1 MPMNA
6 KSIAA
11 STDAWYANAVA
22 NATDRTGQTDNE
34 RIKDITVLP
43 PPEHLIRFFPIQGTA
58 VESLISSTRRRIH
71 NIMAGKDDRLLVVI
85 GPCSIHNP
93 AAALDYARQLQ
104 VQREKYADTLEIV
117 MRVYF
122 EKPRTTVGWK
132 GLINDPYLDETFRI
146 DEGLRIARQLLIDIN
161 RLGLPAGSEFLD
173 VISPQYLGDLISW
186 GAIGA
191 RTPESQAHRC
201 LASGRSAPIGFKNGT
216 DGNIRI
222 ATDAIQAAARPHHF
236 LSVHKNGQV
245 AIVETKG
252 NKDCHVILRGGK
264 TPNYDAAHVEAACK
278 DLEAAK
284 LPATLMVD
292 CSHANS
298 SKQHEKQLDV
308 ARDIAA
314 QLASGSR
321 SVFGVM
327 VESHLNAGAQKFTPG
342 RDDLSKLEYGKSITD
357 ACLGW
362 EDSLTLLEVLAASV
376 KARRARL
383 APPEVLG
390 ASGND

>member
-1 MPMNA
+1 MTA
-6 KSIAA
+6 KATVA
-11 STDAWYANAVA
+11 STDAWYANPVNRPA
-22 NATDRTGQTDNE
+22 DRTSQTDDA

-43 PPEHLIRFFPIQGTA
+43 PPEHLIRFFPIQGSA
-58 VESLISSTRRRIH
+58 VESLISRTRQNIH
-71 NIMAGKDDRLLVVI
+71 NIMAGKDDRLLVII
-85 GPCSIHNP
+85 GPCSIHDP
-93 AAALDYARQLQ
+93 AAALDYARQLK

-146 DEGLRIARQLLIDIN
+146 DEGLRIARQLLIEIN
-161 RLGLPAGSEFLD
+161 RTGLPAGSEFLD

-191 RTPESQAHRC
+191 RTTESQVHRE
-201 LASGRSAPIGFKNGT
+201 LASGLSAPIGFKNGT
-216 DGNIRI
+216 DGNIKI
-222 ATDAIQAAARPHHF
+222 ATDAIQAAAGGHHF

-245 AIVETKG
+245 AIVQTNG
-252 NKDCHVILRGGK
+252 NPDCHVILRGGK
-264 TPNYDAAHVEAACK
+264 APNYDAASVAAACK
-278 DLEAAK
+278 DLEKAK

-298 SKQHEKQLDV
+298 SKQHEKQLEV
-308 ARDIAA
+308 ARDIAGQIA
-314 QLASGSR
+314 GGST

-342 RDDLSKLEYGKSITD
+342 KDDSTKLTYGQSITD

-362 EDSLTLLEVLAASV
+362 DDSLASLEVLSEAV
-376 KARRARL
+376 KARRAR
-383 APPEVLG
+383 
-390 ASGND
+390 

>member
-1 MPMNA
+1 LFSSNDLFIFKESDMSNT
-6 KSIAA
+6 
-11 STDAWYANAVA
+11 STADSWYPPG
-22 NATDRTGQTDNE
+22 TQPQDRTSQTDDA

-43 PPEHLIRFFPIQGTA
+43 PPEHLIRFFPIRGTA
-58 VESLISSTRRRIH
+58 TESLIESTRKSIQ
-71 NIMAGKDDRLLVVI
+71 NIMHGQDDRLLVVI
-85 GPCSIHNP
+85 GPCSIHDP
-93 AAALDYARQLQ
+93 VAAIDYARRLKE
-104 VQREKYADTLEIV
+104 VRAKYADTLEIV

-132 GLINDPYLDETFRI
+132 GLINDPYLDESYRI
-146 DEGLRIARQLLIDIN
+146 DEGLRIARQLLIEIN

-173 VISPQYLGDLISW
+173 VISPQYIGDLIAW

-191 RTPESQAHRC
+191 RTTESQVHRE
-201 LASGRSAPIGFKNGT
+201 LASGLSAPIGFKNGT
-216 DGNIRI
+216 DGNIKI
-222 ATDAIQAAARPHHF
+222 ATDAIQAAANGHHF

-245 AIVETKG
+245 AIVQTNG

-264 TPNYDAAHVEAACK
+264 TPNYDAAHVAAACK
-278 DLEAAK
+278 DLAAAK
-284 LPATLMVD
+284 LPQTLMVD

-314 QLASGSR
+314 QIQSGSK

-327 VESHLNAGAQKFTPG
+327 LESHLQAGNQKFTPG
-342 RDDLSKLEYGKSITD
+342 KDHLTDLQYGQSITD

-362 EDSLTLLEVLAASV
+362 DDSMKALEVLAAAV
-376 KARRARL
+376 KARR
-383 APPEVLG
+383 G
-390 ASGND
+390 